1 MSVFRRRK
9 GQQGPDEPVEDFDVE
24 SDAEELDDVADDDVD
39 EDVDEGAD
47 EGAGEAADGDVD
59 PDAPRAAAGPWDA
72 DEAPQLPE
80 PYLDLGALRLPGGFP
95 GVEIQVNVDQATGT
109 VAGVTVVAGDAGL
122 QLQPFAAPRTEGI
135 WAEVRREL
143 AAEITKDGGMADEVA
158 GPFGPELRAKLP
170 LQQPDGTRGLVTVRF
185 VGVDGPRWFLRG
197 VLTGRAAVEPEA
209 AEHLEGFFRS
219 CVVVRGS
226 DPMAPRDPLPMRL
239 PADATPADAAP
250 AAEDQAEG
258 AQRPPLKPFER
269 GPEITEVR

>member
-24 SDAEELDDVADDDVD
+24 SDAEELDDEADDDVD
-39 EDVDEGAD
+39 QDVDE
-47 EGAGEAADGDVD
+47 AADPG
-59 PDAPRAAAGPWDA
+59 APRAPEGPWDA
-72 DEAPQLPE
+72 DEAPQPSE

-239 PADATPADAAP
+239 PADATPTGAAP
-250 AAEDQAEG
+250 DAEDPAEG
-258 AQRPPLKPFER
+258 SQRPPLKPFER

>member
-24 SDAEELDDVADDDVD
+24 SDAEELDDEAD

-47 EGAGEAADGDVD
+47 Q
-59 PDAPRAAAGPWDA
+59 DASRASQGPWDA
-72 DEAPQLPE
+72 DEAPQTPE

-226 DPMAPRDPLPMRL
+226 DPMAPRDPLAMRL
-239 PADATPADAAP
+239 PADATPPDEP
-250 AAEDQAEG
+250 PAEG
-258 AQRPPLKPFER
+258 AERPPLKPFER